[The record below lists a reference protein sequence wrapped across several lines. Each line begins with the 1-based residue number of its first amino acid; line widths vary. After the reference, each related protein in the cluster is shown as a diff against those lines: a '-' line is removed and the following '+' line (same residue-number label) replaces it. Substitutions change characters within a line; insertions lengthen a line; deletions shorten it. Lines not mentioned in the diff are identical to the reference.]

1 MHFSNEYTLK
11 TFTKWTKKNGSKV
24 MGTKICNVFKNVN

>member
-11 TFTKWTKKNGSKV
+11 TFTKWTKK
-24 MGTKICNVFKNVN
+24 MGQKLWEQKFLTSFKM